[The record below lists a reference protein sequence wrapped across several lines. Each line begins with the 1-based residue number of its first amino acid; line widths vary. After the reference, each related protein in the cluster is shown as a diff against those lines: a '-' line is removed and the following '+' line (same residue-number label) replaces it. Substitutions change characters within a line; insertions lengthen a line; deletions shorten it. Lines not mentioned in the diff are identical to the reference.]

1 MNKKITIINNNNKI
15 MITSKKPWIEKYRPD
30 KPDKI
35 LSHKNIKLA
44 FNNFLTNGLLPN
56 LLLCGN
62 AGLGKTS
69 MILTYSKLFYGDDF
83 NNSVLI
89 INASEERGIETI
101 RKKIEPFC
109 KTSTINNTSSLN
121 FKLIIMDETDSM
133 TVDAQSI
140 LRKVVEK
147 YISNVRFCFI
157 CNYLKK
163 INLSIQSRCTILKFK
178 PIPIMILEKY
188 IIKTCYTEKM
198 KITKKAVELI
208 VMYCEGDLR
217 KLLNILQSLNMNNYN
232 NNKLIKRKDVS
243 KLILFPSRK
252 TILKYISLTNNNDL
266 NYSYNVIREDIN
278 NNDYVLNEII
288 NQCYEYIIDCLIN
301 ENYDY
306 FNKEKMVQILK
317 KIMII
322 NENLNNCFRDDVQ
335 LISFLSI
342 FYL

>member
-1 MNKKITIINNNNKI
+1 MV
-15 MITSKKPWIEKYRPD
+15 SKKPWIEEYRPQT
-30 KPDKI
+30 PDKI
-35 LSHKNIKLA
+35 LSHDTIKLSL
-44 FNNFLTNGLLPN
+44 NNFLKNGLLPN

-69 MILTYSKLFYGDDF
+69 MITTYAKLFYGDDF
-83 NNSVLI
+83 SNSVLI

-109 KTSTINNTSSLN
+109 KTSTINNTSKLK

-178 PIPIMILEKY
+178 PISLNILEKY
-188 IIKTCYTEKM
+188 IIKICCIEKI
-198 KITKKAVELI
+198 KITQKAVDSI
-208 VMYCEGDLR
+208 VIYCEGDLR
-217 KLLNILQSLNMNNYN
+217 KLLNILQSLNMNNN
-232 NNKLIKRKDVS
+232 NNKLIKQNDVV
-243 KLILFPSRK
+243 KLILFPSKK
-252 TILKYISLTNNNDL
+252 TILKYIE
-266 NYSYNVIREDIN
+266 IIN
-278 NNDYVLNEII
+278 NNNLCESFNIIKNNICENDFILTEII
-288 NQCYEYIIDCLIN
+288 NQYYDVIINYLIS
-301 ENYDY
+301 EDY
-306 FNKEKMVQILK
+306 TYFSKDKMVNILK

-322 NENLNNCFRDDVQ
+322 NENLNNCFRDDIQ

>member
-1 MNKKITIINNNNKI
+1 ML
-15 MITSKKPWIEKYRPD
+15 TSKKPWIEKYRPD
-30 KPDKI
+30 KPKKI
-35 LSHKNIKLA
+35 LSHDKIKLA
-44 FNNFLTNGLLPN
+44 LNNFLVNGLLPN

-109 KTSTINNTSSLN
+109 KTSTINNISTIK

-178 PIPIMILEKY
+178 PIPLFILDKY
-188 IIKTCYTEKM
+188 IIKICYIENM
-198 KITKKAVELI
+198 KITQKAIDLI
-208 VMYCEGDLR
+208 VIYCEGDLR

-232 NNKLIKRKDVS
+232 NKKLIKRKDVS

-252 TILKYISLTNNNDL
+252 TILNYIKVS
-266 NYSYNVIREDIN
+266 IN
-278 NNDYVLNEII
+278 NNFKECVDIIKQDIVINDFVLNEII
-288 NQCYEYIIDCLIN
+288 NQFYDFITDNLID
-301 ENYDY
+301 ENYNY
-306 FNKEKMVQILK
+306 FSKEKMIDILK
-317 KIMII
+317 NIMNI

-335 LISFLSI
+335 LISFISV

>member
-1 MNKKITIINNNNKI
+1 MTEYKN
-15 MITSKKPWIEKYRPD
+15 KKPWIEEFRP
-30 KPDKI
+30 KI
-35 LSHKNIKLA
+35 PEEILYHDTIKKAMDNYL
-44 FNNFLTNGLLPN
+44 NNGLLPN
-56 LLLCGN
+56 LLLSGD

-69 MILTYSKLFYGDDF
+69 MILTYSKLYYGDDF
-83 NNSVLI
+83 INSVLI

-109 KTSTINNTSSLN
+109 KTSTINNSSKLK

-178 PIPIMILEKY
+178 PIPFNILEKHV
-188 IIKTCYTEKM
+188 IKICRSEKI
-198 KITKKAVELI
+198 KITQKAVDLI
-208 VMYCEGDLR
+208 IFYCGGDLR
-217 KLLNILQSLNMNNYN
+217 KLLNILQSLNMNNDK
-232 NNKLIKRKDVS
+232 NKLIKRNDVT
-243 KLILFPSRK
+243 KLILFPSK
-252 TILKYISLTNNNDL
+252 NVILKFINIINSNSLLESYNIIKEYIIENDL
-266 NYSYNVIREDIN
+266 I
-278 NNDYVLNEII
+278 LNEII
-288 NQCYEYIIDCLIN
+288 NQYYDIIIDFIIN
-301 ENYDY
+301 ENYTY
-306 FNKEKMVQILK
+306 FNMYKMVDILK

-322 NENLNNCFRDDVQ
+322 NENLNNCFRDDIQ
-335 LISFLSI
+335 LIAFISI

>member
-1 MNKKITIINNNNKI
+1 MVTIN
-15 MITSKKPWIEKYRPD
+15 PWEEEFRPNS
-30 KPDKI
+30 PDMK
-35 LSHKNIKLA
+35 LSHGTIKLA
-44 FNNFLTNGLLPN
+44 LNYFLTNRLLPN

-69 MILTYSKLFYGDDF
+69 MITTYAKLFYGDDF
-83 NNSVLI
+83 SNSVLV

-109 KTSTINNTSSLN
+109 KTSTINNISKLN

-178 PIPIMILEKY
+178 PISLNILESY
-188 IIKTCYTEKM
+188 VIKICRIEKI
-198 KITKKAVELI
+198 KITQKAVESI
-208 VMYCEGDLR
+208 ISYCEGDLR
-217 KLLNILQSLNMNNYN
+217 KLLNILQSLNMNNN
-232 NNKLIKRKDVS
+232 NNKLIKRNDVI
-243 KLILFPSRK
+243 KLILAPSKK
-252 TILKYISLTNNNDL
+252 TIIQYIK
-266 NYSYNVIREDIN
+266 IIN
-278 NNDYVLNEII
+278 NNNLCESFNIIKNNIYDNDFILTEII
-288 NQCYEYIIDCLIN
+288 NQYYDIIINYLIL
-301 ENYDY
+301 EDYTY
-306 FNKEKMVQILK
+306 FNKEKMINILK

-322 NENLNNCFRDDVQ
+322 NENLNNCFRDEIQ